1 MGASSH
7 LPGVRPR
14 HCPWLCPWRCSVRG
28 SPLSHALELQQLP
41 LNHHRPPA
49 SIICSPL
56 RQQYPHDGHEHVL
69 SIIKP
74 MQLGVHELVDS
85 THDVCVRAS
94 SARSPCQTPSQTQAG
109 APFHP
114 AHRAHGHFQEV
125 YTRSSK
131 YPPHWSAARLRCS
144 RSSGS
149 CTKSTACWS
158 SSCSPGGRGPRP
170 WRLEVC
176 PVSGTL

>member
-1 MGASSH
+1 MCVHAIVLGSALGVALYDDLLFHMH
-7 LPGVRPR
+7 LSYSN
-14 HCPWLCPWRCSVRG
+14 C
-28 SPLSHALELQQLP
+28 LSITTV
-41 LNHHRPPA
+41 HR
-49 SIICSPL
+49 L
-56 RQQYPHDGHEHVL
+56 RQKYPHDGHEHVL
-69 SIIKP
+69 SIIEP

-114 AHRAHGHFQEV
+114 AHRAHGHFPEV

-131 YPPHWSAARLRCS
+131 HPPHRSAARLRCS